1 MGRRVAVK
9 ATTKAASVKEGRSR
23 RETVGVPLRR
33 DRARPGGAR
42 RSPEQRIGSVDPIK
56 AEVIARFLLAT
67 AEEMGATLMR
77 TAFSPNIKERA
88 DCSTAI
94 FDRAGEVIALA
105 QRVPIHLG
113 SMVGAIAEILKRF
126 PEAEIKPGDMFIAN
140 DPYNGGGTHLPDI
153 NVIAPVFIGKR
164 IVAYVANIAH
174 HADVGGMVPGSEAA
188 VCQSIY
194 QEGLRIPPVRIMQ
207 GGKLNRDVF
216 DIILLNSRTPEER
229 VGDLQAQFAANTV
242 GARSVVSLFERY
254 GVRETEATVAAY
266 LDFTEKRFRAAISK
280 LPRGRYEAE
289 DHLDG
294 NDETSTAKIRLALT
308 VHRSRLDFDFAGSAP
323 QLECARNI
331 PYRALLATVYTVAK
345 ALLDP
350 EVPANAGYYRTL
362 KISAPAG
369 CVVGPVPPAAIGCR
383 SISASVLGDVI
394 AAALSQALPHKA
406 LAGSGPHHLYVLSGT
421 DPRTRRYFVNYET
434 LAGGMGARA
443 NRDGVD
449 GVRVHA
455 SGSSN
460 LPIEALEHA
469 YPFRVE
475 RYALW
480 EGSGGAGRY
489 RGGMGVIRDYRVL
502 ADDIA
507 VSLSSERQHVAAS
520 GAHGGGEGALGS
532 FVLNPGASDER
543 TLPSAAADVRLPRDS
558 VFRICTPAG
567 GGYGEALERDAAAVE
582 RDIRDERQS
591 VDAARDVHGYPADHS

>member
-1 MGRRVAVK
+1 MGVGQRASRV
-9 ATTKAASVKEGRSR
+9 
-23 RETVGVPLRR
+23 
-33 DRARPGGAR
+33 
-42 RSPEQRIGSVDPIK
+42 VDAIQ
-56 AEVIARFLLAT
+56 AEVVARFLLAT

-113 SMVGAIAEILKRF
+113 SMVGAVDEILKRY
-126 PEAEIKPGDMFIAN
+126 PEPEIRPGDMFIAN

-164 IVAYVANIAH
+164 IAAYVANIAH

-194 QEGLRIPPVRIMQ
+194 QEGIRIPPVRIMQ
-207 GGKLNRDVF
+207 AGKVNRDVF
-216 DIILLNSRTPEER
+216 DIILLNSRTPDER
-229 VGDLQAQFAANTV
+229 VGDLNAQFAANTV
-242 GARSVVSLFERY
+242 GSRSVTGLFDRY
-254 GVRETEATVAAY
+254 GVRETEATIAAY
-266 LDFTEKRFRAAISK
+266 LDFTEKRFRAAIAQ
-280 LPRGRYEAE
+280 LPAGRYEAE
-289 DHLDG
+289 DYLDG
-294 NDETSTAKIRLALT
+294 NDEDSVAKIKLVLT
-308 VHRSRLDFDFAGSAP
+308 VGRGRLHFDFAGSAT
-323 QLECARNI
+323 QLNCARNI
-331 PYRALLATVYTVAK
+331 PYRALLATVYTVSK

-362 KISAPAG
+362 DISAPAG
-369 CVVGPVPPAAIGCR
+369 SVVGPVAPAAIGCR

-394 AAALSQALPHKA
+394 AAALSQALPDKA

-421 DPRTRRYFVNYET
+421 DPRSGRYFVNYET

-480 EGSGGAGRY
+480 DDSAGAGRY
-489 RGGMGVIRDYRVL
+489 RGGMGVLRDYRVL
-502 ADDIA
+502 SDDIV
-507 VSLSSERQHVAAS
+507 VSLSSERQHVAAL
-520 GAHGGGEGALGS
+520 GAKGGEAGALGA
-532 FVLNPGASDER
+532 FVLNPGTPQELK
-543 TLPSAAADVRLPRDS
+543 LPSAAADVRLPRDS
-558 VFRICTPAG
+558 LLRICTPAG
-567 GGYGEALERDAAAVE
+567 GGYGDRGRRDHAAIERDVNEERVSRDAASKSYGKE
-582 RDIRDERQS
+582 KC
-591 VDAARDVHGYPADHS
+591 

>member
-1 MGRRVAVK
+1 MGRRV
-9 ATTKAASVKEGRSR
+9 
-23 RETVGVPLRR
+23 
-33 DRARPGGAR
+33 
-42 RSPEQRIGSVDPIK
+42 DPIQ
-56 AEVIARFLLAT
+56 AEVVARFLLAT
-67 AEEMGATLMR
+67 AEEMGATLTR

-94 FDRAGEVIALA
+94 FDRAGQVIALA

-113 SMVGAIAEILKRF
+113 SMVGAVDEILKRF
-126 PEAEIKPGDMFIAN
+126 PEADIRPGDMFIAN

-153 NVIAPVFIGKR
+153 NVVAPIFIGKR
-164 IVAYVANIAH
+164 IAAYVANIAH

-194 QEGLRIPPVRIMQ
+194 QEGIRIPPVRIMQ

-216 DIILLNSRTPEER
+216 EMILLNSRTPDER

-242 GARSVVSLFERY
+242 GARSVSALFARY
-254 GVRETEATVAAY
+254 GSRETESTIAAY
-266 LDFTEKRFRAAISK
+266 LDFTEKRFRAAIER
-280 LPRGRYEAE
+280 LPAGRYEAE
-289 DHLDG
+289 DYLDG
-294 NDETSTAKIRLALT
+294 NDEASLARIKLALT
-308 VHRSRLDFDFAGSAP
+308 VKTGKLVFDFAGSDA
-323 QLECARNI
+323 QLCCARNI

-345 ALLDP
+345 AMLDP

-362 KISAPAG
+362 EITAPAG
-369 CVVGPVPPAAIGCR
+369 SVVGPVPPAAIGCR
-383 SISASVLGDVI
+383 SISASVLGDII
-394 AAALSQALPHKA
+394 AAALSQALPDKA

-460 LPIEALEHA
+460 LPVEALEHA

-480 EGSGGAGRY
+480 EGSAGPGRY
-489 RGGMGVIRDYRVL
+489 AGGLGVLRDYRVL
-502 ADDIA
+502 GDDIV
-507 VSLSSERQHVAAS
+507 VSLSSERQHVAAP
-520 GAHGGGEGALGS
+520 GANGGGRGVLGAFILD
-532 FVLNPGASDER
+532 PGTPEER
-543 TLPSAAADVRLPRDS
+543 KLPSAAADVRLPKGS
-558 VFRICTPAG
+558 MLRICTPSG
-567 GGYGEALERDAAAVE
+567 GGYGDVSERDPDAV
-582 RDIRDERQS
+582 
-591 VDAARDVHGYPADHS
+591 ARDVREERISRELAQTTYQAKG

>member
-1 MGRRVAVK
+1 MKRK
-9 ATTKAASVKEGRSR
+9 
-23 RETVGVPLRR
+23 P
-33 DRARPGGAR
+33 
-42 RSPEQRIGSVDPIK
+42 DPIK

-94 FDRAGEVIALA
+94 FDARGEVIALA

-113 SMVGAIAEILKRF
+113 SMVGAVDEILKRF
-126 PEAEIKPGDMFIAN
+126 PVAEIQPGDMFVAN

-153 NVIAPVFIGKR
+153 NVIAPVFAGKK
-164 IVAYVANIAH
+164 IIAFVANIAH

-188 VCQSIY
+188 VCKSIY
-194 QEGLRIPPVRIMQ
+194 QEGIRIPPVRIMRS
-207 GGKLNRDVF
+207 GTVNRDVV
-216 DIILLNSRTPEER
+216 DIILLNSRTPDER
-229 VGDLQAQFAANTV
+229 IGDLNAQFAANNV
-242 GARSVVSLFERY
+242 GARSVLQLFDRY
-254 GVRETEATVAAY
+254 GLKETQEAIAGY
-266 LDFTEKRFRAAISK
+266 LDFTEKRFRAAINR
-280 LPRGRYEAE
+280 LPAGRYVAE
-289 DHLDG
+289 DFLDG
-294 NDETSTAKIRLALT
+294 NADGETCAIKLALT
-308 VHRSRLDFDFAGSAP
+308 IAKGNKGCMDFDFTGSGK
-323 QLECARNI
+323 QLESARNI

-362 KISAPAG
+362 HIHAPPG

-394 AAALSQALPHKA
+394 ANALSQAMPDKA
-406 LAGSGPHHLYVLSGT
+406 LAGSGPHHLFVLSGT
-421 DPRTRRYFVNYET
+421 DPRTGIYFVDYET
-434 LAGGMGARA
+434 VAGGMGARA

-480 EGSGGAGRY
+480 DESSGVGQYRGGAG
-489 RGGMGVIRDYRVL
+489 VVRDYRVL
-502 ADDIA
+502 ADDIV
-507 VSLSSERQHVAAS
+507 VSLSSERQHVPSPGTA
-520 GAHGGGEGALGS
+520 GGGAGACGA
-532 FVLNPGASDER
+532 FVLNPESPQAH
-543 TLPSAAADVRLPRDS
+543 TLPSAAADVPLPRDS
-558 VFRICTPAG
+558 VLRICTPAG
-567 GGYGEALERDAAAVE
+567 AGYGDARKREAAAV
-582 RDIRDERQS
+582 
-591 VDAARDVHGYPADHS
+591 ARDVREGRITGANAGTIYGVQS

>member
-1 MGRRVAVK
+1 MGRRV
-9 ATTKAASVKEGRSR
+9 
-23 RETVGVPLRR
+23 
-33 DRARPGGAR
+33 
-42 RSPEQRIGSVDPIK
+42 DPIR
-56 AEVIARFLLAT
+56 AEVVARFLLAT

-94 FDRAGEVIALA
+94 FDRSGQVIALA

-113 SMVGAIAEILKRF
+113 SMVGAIDEILKRY
-126 PEAEIKPGDMFIAN
+126 PESEIRPGDMFVAN

-164 IVAYVANIAH
+164 IAAYVANIAH

-207 GGKLNRDVF
+207 AGKVNRDVF
-216 DIILLNSRTPEER
+216 DMILLNSRTPDER
-229 VGDLQAQFAANTV
+229 VGDLQAQFASNTV
-242 GARSVVSLFERY
+242 GSRSVTALFERY
-254 GVRETEATVAAY
+254 GTRVTEATVEAY
-266 LDFTEKRFRAAISK
+266 LAFTEKRFRAAIER
-280 LPRGRYEAE
+280 LPAGRYEAQ
-289 DHLDG
+289 DCLDG
-294 NDETSTAKIRLALT
+294 NDEHSVARIRLALT
-308 VHRSRLDFDFAGSAP
+308 VGRGRLDFDFAGSDA
-323 QLECARNI
+323 QLGCARNI
-331 PYRALLATVYTVAK
+331 PYRALLATVYTVSK
-345 ALLDP
+345 AMLDP

-362 KISAPAG
+362 NITAPAG
-369 CVVGPVPPAAIGCR
+369 SVVGPVPPAAIGCR

-421 DPRTRRYFVNYET
+421 DARTGSYFVNYET
-434 LAGGMGARA
+434 LAGGMGARS

-460 LPIEALEHA
+460 LPVEALEHA

-480 EGSGGAGRY
+480 DDSAGAGRY
-489 RGGMGVIRDYRVL
+489 RGGMGVVRDYRVL
-502 ADDIA
+502 GDDIV

-520 GAHGGGEGALGS
+520 GMQGGQAGALGA
-532 FVLNPGASDER
+532 FVLNPGTPAER
-543 TLPSAAADVRLPRDS
+543 KLPAAAADVKLPRGS
-558 VFRICTPAG
+558 VLRICTPAG
-567 GGYGEALERDAAAVE
+567 GGYGDPQARDRDAVAKDV
-582 RDIRDERQS
+582 DENRITRE
-591 VDAARDVHGYPADHS
+591 AARKAY

>member
-1 MGRRVAVK
+1 M
-9 ATTKAASVKEGRSR
+9 
-23 RETVGVPLRR
+23 
-33 DRARPGGAR
+33 AR
-42 RSPEQRIGSVDPIK
+42 RIDPIK
-56 AEVIARFLLAT
+56 SEVVARFLLAT

-113 SMVGAIAEILKRF
+113 SMVGAVDAILKRF
-126 PEAEIKPGDMFIAN
+126 PESQIRPGDMFIAN

-164 IVAYVANIAH
+164 IAAYVANIAH

-207 GGKLNRDVF
+207 GGKVNRDVF
-216 DIILLNSRTPEER
+216 DLILLNSRTPDER

-242 GARSVVSLFERY
+242 GSRSVTSLFDRY
-254 GVRETEATVAAY
+254 GLRETRDTIAAY
-266 LDFTEKRFRAAISK
+266 LDFTEKRFRAAIDK
-280 LPRGRYEAE
+280 LPAGVYEAE
-289 DHLDG
+289 DYLDG
-294 NDETSTAKIRLALT
+294 NDEASVAKIKLRLI
-308 VHRSRLDFDFAGSAP
+308 VGRGRLEFDFAGSDA
-323 QLECARNI
+323 QLGCARNI

-345 ALLDP
+345 SLLDP

-369 CVVGPVPPAAIGCR
+369 SVVGPVPPAAIGCR

-394 AAALSQALPHKA
+394 AAALSQALPAKA

-421 DPRTRRYFVNYET
+421 DPRTGNYFVNYET

-443 NRDGVD
+443 DRDGVD

-460 LPIEALEHA
+460 LPVEALEHA

-475 RYALW
+475 RYALS
-480 EGSGGAGRY
+480 EGFRRKRPLPRRHGR
-489 RGGMGVIRDYRVL
+489 R
-502 ADDIA
+502 A
-507 VSLSSERQHVAAS
+507 
-520 GAHGGGEGALGS
+520 
-532 FVLNPGASDER
+532 
-543 TLPSAAADVRLPRDS
+543 RLPR
-558 VFRICTPAG
+558 I
-567 GGYGEALERDAAAVE
+567 ERRHRRQSFVRAAACCGFRYARRRCGRPRLVRPE
-582 RDIRDERQS
+582 SGLPRRAQ
-591 VDAARDVHGYPADHS
+591 AARSRGRREAPAKFGASHIHACRRRLRRFRRARSRGNRERSA